1 MEKSKS
7 SIISFTVP
15 PDIKEILDTAPV
27 IGYYDSLSEFLRD
40 AIRSHLKANKGIAA
54 LMAFHL
60 CKTKR
65 ISIGKAA
72 AIMGV
77 SLEETKDLFKAL
89 ET

>member
-1 MEKSKS
+1 M
-7 SIISFTVP
+7 
-15 PDIKEILDTAPV
+15 